1 MRELRAR
8 MREFRARMQELRVS
22 VQKLRIG
29 MQKPRIG
36 MQKPRADMQKLRVE
50 RYKEDLASVID
61 SLENKSLP
69 TSSTEIPFFQTFG
82 SVQATPSS
90 CPKCSLDVSHH
101 PVGQHGTS
109 KTFLALPDMLPHR
122 DIGEVYRAMRVLYE
136 TIQQRH
142 FIVGASYP
150 EKKFLLDL
158 TH

>member
-8 MREFRARMQELRVS
+8 MREFRVS

-101 PVGQHGTS
+101 PVGQHSTS

-122 DIGEVYRAMRVLYE
+122 TLVKCTEQCGSFMKPFSNVISLWEPPTRKRSFFS
-136 TIQQRH
+136 T
-142 FIVGASYP
+142 
-150 EKKFLLDL
+150 
-158 TH
+158 